1 MSLVF
6 LPEDIIK
13 NKCLQ
18 MKILQIIIVSVL
30 FLQTSFAKEIEV
42 CKTCKYT
49 TIVDAIE
56 SAEDGDVVLI
66 HKGIYK
72 EGNIV
77 VDKSITIKGLDLPIL
92 DGESQTEILTVI
104 ADGVTVEGL
113 QIQNVGTSYLED
125 RAGLRIRKS
134 KNFTIKNNVLL
145 NTFFGIYLEH
155 SADGIVENNKLVGE
169 AELEMSS
176 GNAIHLWYCKR
187 IKILKNLVQR
197 HRDGIY
203 LEFVDNSIVEQNV
216 SEDNLRYGL
225 HFMFSNNDDYY
236 KNEFRRNGAGVA
248 VMFSKKINMKNNLFE
263 LNWGKAAYGLL
274 LKEIYDAEIENNIFK
289 ENTIGIFV
297 EGSTRINYHSNEFLN
312 NGWALK
318 ISGGCLNNKVK
329 NNNFVS
335 NTFDLSITKSNDENE
350 FDNNYWSDYTG
361 YDLDRNGI
369 GDVPYRPVKLFNYVV
384 NQTPEATVLLRSLF
398 VDVINFSEKVSP
410 VFTPKNVVDNEPLM
424 KRISFK

>member
-1 MSLVF
+1 
-6 LPEDIIK
+6 
-13 NKCLQ
+13 
-18 MKILQIIIVSVL
+18 MKILQILIVSIL
-30 FLQTSFAKEIEV
+30 FFQTSFAKEIEV
-42 CKTCKYT
+42 CKTCKYN

-56 SAEDGDVVLI
+56 SSKNGDVVLV
-66 HKGIYK
+66 HKAIYK

-92 DGESQTEILTVI
+92 DGESKTEILTVI
-104 ADGVTVEGL
+104 ADDVTIEGL

-134 KNFTIKNNVLL
+134 KNFIIKNNVLL

-155 SADGIVENNKLVGE
+155 SSDGVVEGNQLIGE

-187 IKILKNLVQR
+187 IKIRKNLVQH

-203 LEFVDNSIVEQNV
+203 LEFVDHSIVEQNV
-216 SEDNLRYGL
+216 SENNLRYGL

-263 LNWGKAAYGLL
+263 YNWGKAAYGLL

-318 ISGGCLNNKVK
+318 ISGGCLNNEVV

-335 NTFDLSITKSNDENE
+335 NTFDLSISKSNDENK
-350 FDNNYWSDYTG
+350 FDKNYWSDYSG

-369 GDVPYRPVKLFNYVV
+369 GDIPYRPVKLFNYVV

-398 VDVINFSEKVSP
+398 VDIINFSEKVSP

-424 KRISFK
+424 KRISFEK

>member
-1 MSLVF
+1 
-6 LPEDIIK
+6 
-13 NKCLQ
+13 
-18 MKILQIIIVSVL
+18 MKLFQIILVSIL
-30 FLQTSFAKEIEV
+30 FLQTTFAKEIEV

-49 TIVDAIE
+49 TIVAAIGVAD
-56 SAEDGDVVLI
+56 SGDVVLI

-92 DGESQTEILTVI
+92 DGESKTEILTVI
-104 ADGVTVEGL
+104 ADDVTVEGL
-113 QIQNVGTSYLED
+113 QIQNVGTSYMED

-155 SADGIVENNKLVGE
+155 SNDGVVENNKLIGE

-187 IKILKNLVQR
+187 IKIRKNLVQH

-203 LEFVDNSIVEQNV
+203 LEFVDYSVVEENV

-225 HFMFSNNDDYY
+225 HFMFSNNDDYF

-263 LNWGKAAYGLL
+263 YNWGKAAYGLL

-297 EGSTRINYHSNEFLN
+297 EGSTRINYRSNEFIN

-318 ISGGCLNNKVK
+318 ISGGCLNNKVV

-335 NTFDLSITKSNDENE
+335 NTFDLSISKSNDENK
-350 FDNNYWSDYTG
+350 FDKNYWSDYSG

-398 VDVINFSEKVSP
+398 VDIINFSEKVSP
-410 VFTPKNVVDNEPLM
+410 VFTPKNVVDNKPLM
-424 KRISFK
+424 KRISFKK

>member
-1 MSLVF
+1 
-6 LPEDIIK
+6 
-13 NKCLQ
+13 
-18 MKILQIIIVSVL
+18 MKILQILIVSIL
-30 FLQTSFAKEIEV
+30 FFQTSFAKEIEV

-56 SAEDGDVVLI
+56 SSKNGDVVLV
-66 HKGIYK
+66 HKAIYK

-92 DGESQTEILTVI
+92 DGESKTEILTVI
-104 ADGVTVEGL
+104 ADDVTIEGL

-134 KNFTIKNNVLL
+134 KNFIIKNNVLL

-155 SADGIVENNKLVGE
+155 SSDGVVEGNQLIGE

-187 IKILKNLVQR
+187 IKIRKNLVQH

-203 LEFVDNSIVEQNV
+203 LEFVDHSIVEQNV
-216 SEDNLRYGL
+216 SENNLRYGL

-263 LNWGKAAYGLL
+263 YNWGKAAYGLL

-318 ISGGCLNNKVK
+318 ISGGCLNNEVV

-335 NTFDLSITKSNDENE
+335 NTFDLSISKSNDENK
-350 FDNNYWSDYTG
+350 FDKNYWSDYSG

-369 GDVPYRPVKLFNYVV
+369 GDIPYRPVKLFNYVV

-398 VDVINFSEKVSP
+398 VDIINFSEKVSP

-424 KRISFK
+424 KRISFEK

>member
-1 MSLVF
+1 MKLFQFILVS
-6 LPEDIIK
+6 
-13 NKCLQ
+13 
-18 MKILQIIIVSVL
+18 IL
-30 FLQTSFAKEIEV
+30 FFQTSFAKEIEV
-42 CKTCKYT
+42 CETCKYT
-49 TIVDAIE
+49 TIVDAIDF
-56 SAEDGDVVLI
+56 AKTGDVVLI

-92 DGESQTEILTVI
+92 DGDSKTEILTIIV
-104 ADGVTVEGL
+104 DDVTIEGL

-125 RAGLRIRKS
+125 RAGLRVRKS
-134 KNFTIKNNVLL
+134 KNFIIKNNVLL

-155 SADGIVENNKLVGE
+155 SSDGVVEGNKLIGE

-187 IKILKNLVQR
+187 IKIRKNLVQH

-203 LEFVDNSIVEQNV
+203 LEFVDYSVVEENI
-216 SEDNLRYGL
+216 SENNLRYGL
-225 HFMFSNNDDYY
+225 HFMFSNNDDYF
-236 KNEFRRNGAGVA
+236 KNEFRENGAGVA

-263 LNWGKAAYGLL
+263 YNWGKAAYGLL

-297 EGSTRINYHSNEFLN
+297 EGSTRINYRSNEFIN

-318 ISGGCLNNKVK
+318 ISGGCLNNKVV

-350 FDNNYWSDYTG
+350 FDKNYWSDYSG

-398 VDVINFSEKVSP
+398 VDIINFSEKVSP

-424 KRISFK
+424 KRISFKK

>member
-1 MSLVF
+1 
-6 LPEDIIK
+6 
-13 NKCLQ
+13 

-49 TIVDAIE
+49 TIVDAIGV
-56 SAEDGDVVLI
+56 SDSGDVVLI
-66 HKGIYK
+66 QKGIYK

-77 VDKSITIKGLDLPIL
+77 VDKSITLKGIDFPIL
-92 DGESQTEILTVI
+92 DGESKTEILTVI
-104 ADGVTVEGL
+104 ANNVTIDGL
-113 QIQNVGTSYLED
+113 QIQNVGTSYMED

-134 KNFTIKNNVLL
+134 KNFLIKNNILL

-155 SADGIVENNKLVGE
+155 SKDGVVENNKLIGE

-187 IKILKNLVQR
+187 IKIRKNLVQH

-203 LEFVDNSIVEQNV
+203 LEFVDNSVVEQNV

-225 HFMFSNNDDYY
+225 HFMFSNNDDYIN
-236 KNEFRRNGAGVA
+236 NEFRRNGAGVA
-248 VMFSKKINMKNNLFE
+248 VMFSKKINMKDNLFE
-263 LNWGKAAYGLL
+263 YNWGKAAYGLL

-297 EGSTRINYHSNEFLN
+297 EGSSRINYQSNEFIN

-318 ISGGCLNNKVK
+318 ISGGCLNNNVN

-335 NTFDLSITKSNDENE
+335 NTFDLSMNKSNDENS
-350 FDNNYWSDYTG
+350 FDKNYWSDYSG

-398 VDVINFSEKVSP
+398 VDLINFSEKVSP

-424 KRISFK
+424 KRISF